1 MTDKSA
7 AVIAFEKDPAKRE
20 AMIDDLTPAEIKELL
35 KLTLRVINFD
45 EQRKARGE
53 I

>member
-1 MTDKSA
+1 MTDERVTA
-7 AVIAFEKDPAKRE
+7 IAFEKDPAKRE
-20 AMIDDLTPAEIKELL
+20 AMIDDLTPEEVKELL
-35 KLTLRVINFD
+35 KLTLRVVNFD

>member
-1 MTDKSA
+1 MNDERLTA
-7 AVIAFEKDPAKRE
+7 IAFEKDPAKRE
-20 AMIDDLTPAEIKELL
+20 TMIDELAPEEIKELL
-35 KLTLRVINFD
+35 KKTLRVINFD